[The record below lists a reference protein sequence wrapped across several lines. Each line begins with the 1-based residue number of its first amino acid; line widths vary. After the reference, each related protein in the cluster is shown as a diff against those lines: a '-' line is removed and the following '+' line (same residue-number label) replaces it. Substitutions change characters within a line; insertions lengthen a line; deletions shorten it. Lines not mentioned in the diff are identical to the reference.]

1 MTQRKKR
8 RRRQRGS
15 AAGRR
20 GGGLLGGMR
29 SGFQGL
35 ARSVAGQPSA
45 AASRGSGW
53 FGWVITLLLLVA
65 AIALLL
71 QR

>member
-1 MTQRKKR
+1 
-8 RRRQRGS
+8 
-15 AAGRR
+15 
-20 GGGLLGGMR
+20 MR